1 MKQKKLQ
8 FTIAQENILQLLVGH
23 TLYNDSS
30 VVVRELVQN
39 AIDAVKLQKQYENKK
54 GRIITQ
60 GKVQVDW
67 NEEKRELSFW
77 DNWNW
82 YDDF

>member
-1 MKQKKLQ
+1 MREIDETRITVIGFETKKLQ

-67 NEEKRELSFW
+67 NEEKE
-77 DNWNW
+77 N
-82 YDDF
+82 